1 MDRLSYL
8 LHQAGAR
15 GLSDKHRLMRHA
27 AYKLGAVEMT
37 LAAIMRALERGDIDV
52 VKLRLRDITKL
63 LGYEIIV
70 MNHVWTEEYK
80 DNSKQDV

>member
-1 MDRLSYL
+1 MDRLSHSL
-8 LHQAGAR
+8 RQAGLR
-15 GLSDKHRLMRHA
+15 GLSDKHRLMRDA
-27 AYKLGAVEMT
+27 ANALDDVERT

-63 LGYEIIV
+63 LGYEIVV

-80 DNSKQDV
+80 DNPKQDV